1 MNGFEKM
8 LSKWNFKKIAV
19 IYVTLAVL
27 ALIACGVA
35 VGVLYRE
42 RIAFAISYSR
52 LEELCEKKNPSEEE
66 LKSAMERTARSS
78 SNVIDVILVDKE
90 GAVLFSA
97 MGSRNGKSKLC
108 PHSGFYRKRTEI
120 CGGARLSQCGFP
132 GDEG

>member
-52 LEELCEKKNPSEEE
+52 LEELCEKKNPSEAPAQ
-66 LKSAMERTARSS
+66 KG
-78 SNVIDVILVDKE
+78 IL
-90 GAVLFSA
+90 LT
-97 MGSRNGKSKLC
+97 LC
-108 PHSGFYRKRTEI
+108 PQFPRS
-120 CGGARLSQCGFP
+120 RLR
-132 GDEG
+132 

>member
-42 RIAFAISYSR
+42 RIAFATAGW
-52 LEELCEKKNPSEEE
+52 
-66 LKSAMERTARSS
+66 KSSAKRK
-78 SNVIDVILVDKE
+78 IL
-90 GAVLFSA
+90 
-97 MGSRNGKSKLC
+97 
-108 PHSGFYRKRTEI
+108 RKR
-120 CGGARLSQCGFP
+120 S
-132 GDEG
+132 